1 MPKHYIWREVYLN
14 RKKSRKNKSG
24 KREEITE
31 ENTQKGRNEN
41 CGVLEKENLLKSQG
55 DSVSRITYDTGSL
68 IPRDALPSP
77 PQHWLEPVVTS
88 TLSGFELQL
97 CDLEQNTSVNLHFF
111 I

>member
-1 MPKHYIWREVYLN
+1 MPKHYLWREVYLN

-24 KREEITE
+24 KRKEITE

-55 DSVSRITYDTGSL
+55 DSVSRIMYDTGSL
-68 IPRDALPSP
+68 MPRAALPSP
-77 PQHWLEPVVTS
+77 RQHWLEPVVTN

-97 CDLEQNTSVNLHFF
+97 CDLEKNTSVNLHFS